1 MTIKPITIKSLIKAL
16 IQKKYLNNK
25 ESFILQKEAKKL
37 KKSFEEII
45 IDHGIIEPENLYKLK
60 SELANIPEL
69 NISNIELDLS
79 LLSTLPEALITNI
92 GVLPIKKEG
101 KKLTVAM
108 ADPWNEE
115 VKEFLKKRF
124 NAINIEIKYA
134 SLKDIIKLF
143 NETKGSKPYSSIPP
157 QNITPSI
164 GDSTI
169 KIVDEIIYEA
179 ISQKASDIHIEPQ
192 ENETII
198 RYRIDGVLKD
208 KKTFPKEITPALI
221 ARIKVLANLKLDEH
235 RLPQDG
241 RFKLEINKKR
251 YSFRVSIM
259 PIFDGEKAALR
270 ILEEEG
276 KRFTLEELGFEA
288 NQVEILKNSISKP
301 YGMILATGPTGSGK
315 TTTLYTL
322 LTMLN
327 KRDVNIVTIEDPI
340 EYRLIGA
347 NQTQVKPEI
356 GLTFANG
363 LRSILRQDPNIIM
376 VGEIRD
382 NETASLA
389 INAALTGHLVLS
401 TLHTNDAAGALPR
414 LLDMKV
420 EAFLI
425 ASTVNVIIAQR
436 LVRRLCQDIK
446 IPYKLSEEEY
456 NELKKSINVEVIT
469 ETLKKFNIIQQNQ
482 TLKDITWY
490 RPGSSKDY
498 PDGYSERIGIYEV
511 LEINEKIKNLIF
523 KGASADEIRNEAK
536 KNEMIT
542 IQEDGFIKAALG
554 ITSIEEVLRVTKE

>member
-1 MTIKPITIKSLIKAL
+1 MIIKSPTIKSLVRTL
-16 IQKKYLNNK
+16 IQNKYLTNK
-25 ESFILQKEAKKL
+25 EASILQKEAKKL

-45 IDHGIIEPENLYKLK
+45 IDHGIIDPESLYKLK

-69 NISNIELDLS
+69 NISDVDLDLN
-79 LLSTLPEALITNI
+79 LLSILPEALIINTGI
-92 GVLPIKKEG
+92 LPIKKEG
-101 KKLTVAM
+101 RKLIVAM
-108 ADPWNEE
+108 TDPWNEE

-124 NAINIEIKYA
+124 GVVDIEIKYA
-134 SLKDIIKLF
+134 SLKNIIKLF
-143 NETKGSKPYSSIPP
+143 NENKESKTLSFIKNTKEEAI
-157 QNITPSI
+157 
-164 GDSTI
+164 DSTI
-169 KIVDEIIYEA
+169 KIIDEIIYEA
-179 ISQKASDIHIEPQ
+179 IAQKASDIHIEPQ

-208 KKTFPKEITPALI
+208 KKTFPKEMAPALI

-276 KRFTLEELGFEA
+276 KNFTLEELGFEA
-288 NQVEILKNSISKP
+288 NQIEILKKSILKP

-327 KRDVNIVTIEDPI
+327 KREVNIVTIEDPI

-425 ASTVNVIIAQR
+425 ASTINVIIAQR

-446 IPYKLSEEEY
+446 IPYKLSEDEY
-456 NELKKSINVEVIT
+456 NELKKSVNVEVIT
-469 ETLKKFNIIQQNQ
+469 ETLKKFNIIKSDQ

-498 PDGYSERIGIYEV
+498 PDGYNERIGIYEV
-511 LEINEKIKNLIF
+511 LEIDEKIKNLIF
-523 KGASADEIRNEAK
+523 KGANADEIRNEAK
-536 KNEMIT
+536 KNGMIT